1 MASLSSNL
9 DALVANS
16 AETVASQERWT
27 KNMREDIDE
36 LADRTC
42 KLLDLVTDPERG
54 TKGVM
59 RMRWAER
66 WKGPGCGC
74 EADGAPRAFALL
86 RRAVIASE
94 MA

>member
-1 MASLSSNL
+1 MRMRGGRGAAAFALPRRAGIASRC
-9 DALVANS
+9 

-54 TKGVM
+54 DSK
-59 RMRWAER
+59 A
-66 WKGPGCGC
+66 
-74 EADGAPRAFALL
+74 
-86 RRAVIASE
+86 
-94 MA
+94 

>member
-1 MASLSSNL
+1 MSSRHPWLPSRQILTPWSNL

-54 TKGVM
+54 DSK
-59 RMRWAER
+59 A
-66 WKGPGCGC
+66 
-74 EADGAPRAFALL
+74 
-86 RRAVIASE
+86 
-94 MA
+94 

>member
-1 MASLSSNL
+1 MSMR
-9 DALVANS
+9 

-54 TKGVM
+54 DSK
-59 RMRWAER
+59 A
-66 WKGPGCGC
+66 
-74 EADGAPRAFALL
+74 
-86 RRAVIASE
+86 
-94 MA
+94 